1 MIVHQEDRIEHT
13 KGMNEEEIEKERE
26 TYRTIQAYLL
36 LLIVL
41 IMCYQSFI
49 NGNLEYDILENGE
62 TLYGS
67 SAYQKRDGTFVRLTL
82 GYPFN
87 RVIVYTVTSIMLL
100 YSLILKNPEWSFPM
114 IVLYLVDL
122 VCDASYAILAIYLF
136 FRKFHL
142 STASIYT
149 TVTLLMIIKK
159 KIFVDITRLFF
170 AYAAGEIW
178 AWLGVL
184 QLYEYRTYK

>member
-1 MIVHQEDRIEHT
+1 MIVHQEDRIKRT
-13 KGMNEEEIEKERE
+13 RDTNEVEIKQENE
-26 TYRTIQAYLL
+26 TYQTIQAYFL
-36 LLIVL
+36 LLIIS

-49 NGNLEYDILENGE
+49 NGNLEYDIVENGE

-67 SAYQKRDGTFVRLTL
+67 SPYQKRNGTFVRLTL

-87 RVIVYTVTSIMLL
+87 RVIIYTVTSIMLL
-100 YSLILKNPEWSFPM
+100 YSLISKNPEWSFPM
-114 IVLYLVDL
+114 IVLYLLDL
-122 VCDASYAILAIYLF
+122 VCDVSYSILAIYLF
-136 FRKFHL
+136 FQKFHL

-149 TVTLLMIIKK
+149 IVTLLMI
-159 KIFVDITRLFF
+159 
-170 AYAAGEIW
+170 AGEIW